1 MVSLY
6 KVGRYVVLSILSIF
20 WICIFLLKAKW
31 LFNLFLDVFFFF
43 FKYTFNSSSSRGVHR
58 AVFFV
63 PDSAQGIL
71 TLPAHS
77 QKNFYLTCPFPKKF
91 WPILLIINQR
101 NTVWSHTHS
110 KRNCDWSCPLH
121 KEFWTIPPTLK
132 IIINDLAPSII
143 NSDQSYPLQ
152 CHAAQAI
159 PLCLFLMHTSS
170 HECFINRITLCTF
183 QDLLERPL
191 IG

>member
-1 MVSLY
+1 MS
-6 KVGRYVVLSILSIF
+6 
-20 WICIFLLKAKW
+20 
-31 LFNLFLDVFFFF
+31 FFFF
-43 FKYTFNSSSSRGVHR
+43 LNILLIHPVVEVCTGLFFCSRFCPR
-58 AVFFV
+58 NF
-63 PDSAQGIL
+63 DSPYPERIL

-170 HECFINRITLCTF
+170 HECFINMITLCTF